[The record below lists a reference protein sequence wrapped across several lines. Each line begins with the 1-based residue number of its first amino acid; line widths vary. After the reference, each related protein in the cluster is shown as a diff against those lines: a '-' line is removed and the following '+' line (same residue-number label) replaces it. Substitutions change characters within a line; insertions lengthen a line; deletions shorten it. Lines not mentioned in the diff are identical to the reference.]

1 MILFL
6 LWKIENVVFS
16 TFRESL
22 FEKDHSLICCNSLF
36 AVEEEAPMSLCSGNE
51 FVSPAGIIV
60 FCGLRALGGHLHILG
75 AAVVQGWISTCS
87 TCCNSWVNSYIHCLL
102 LIITL
107 RFTCGHREI
116 WNNIH
121 FHWHL
126 ETTNSHFWLVNILL
140 QRFDTS

>member
-1 MILFL
+1 MIVFL

-16 TFRESL
+16 TFTESL
-22 FEKDHSLICCNSLF
+22 FEKDHSLIWCNSLF
-36 AVEEEAPMSLCSGNE
+36 AVEEEALMSSCSGYE

-60 FCGLRALGGHLHILG
+60 FCGLGALGGHLRILG
-75 AAVVQGWISTCS
+75 ATVVQGWISAYS
-87 TCCNSWVNSYIHCLL
+87 TCCNSWVNLYIHCLL

-121 FHWHL
+121 LHWHL

>member
-1 MILFL
+1 MIVFL
-6 LWKIENVVFS
+6 LWKIENAFFS

-36 AVEEEAPMSLCSGNE
+36 AVVEEALMSLCSGNE

-60 FCGLRALGGHLHILG
+60 FCVLEALRGHFRILG
-75 AAVVQGWISTCS
+75 ATVVQGWISAYS
-87 TCCNSWVNSYIHCLL
+87 TWCNSWVISYIPCLL
-102 LIITL
+102 LITTL

-121 FHWHL
+121 FQWQL
-126 ETTNSHFWLVNILL
+126 ETTNSHFWLLNILL
-140 QRFDTS
+140 QIFDTS